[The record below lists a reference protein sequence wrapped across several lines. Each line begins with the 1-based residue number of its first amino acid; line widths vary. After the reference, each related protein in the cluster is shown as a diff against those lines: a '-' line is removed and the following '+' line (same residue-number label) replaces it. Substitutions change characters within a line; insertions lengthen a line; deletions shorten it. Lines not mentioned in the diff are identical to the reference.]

1 MGGRGGSGRSAARSS
16 KPKYFGES
24 DRAVQLRLTV
34 EDYDLEQTR
43 SRTVW
48 VPKSQLADD
57 GRPSNWITQQ
67 KAQEFYSGNRAA
79 GSFSATWEDA
89 SGKKFGSSATRA
101 EAARAKQRQDRFN
114 AGVQSYNQLVQQAK
128 QMGIKGIR
136 VGMKRKTIEQEIRDH
151 KK

>member
-1 MGGRGGSGRSAARSS
+1 M
-16 KPKYFGES
+16 
-24 DRAVQLRLTV
+24 
-34 EDYDLEQTR
+34 
-43 SRTVW
+43 W

-67 KAQEFYSGNRAA
+67 KAQEFYSRNRAA

-89 SGKKFGSSATRA
+89 SGKKFGASATRM
-101 EAARAKQRQDRFN
+101 EAARAKEAQDRFN
-114 AGVQSYNQLVQQAK
+114 AGVQSYNQLVRQAK

-136 VGMKRKTIEQEIRDH
+136 VGMKRKTIEQKIRDH